1 MQSRELSGL
10 TSLSEELL
18 LQIFSTLDVKS
29 IANTQLVCKLFS
41 FIGSDSQVWKIK
53 CEELGD
59 KKGELDLALQEHK
72 KFGGAVN
79 NFNYQFFYRVHKE
92 TCFIVVGPF
101 SDLNKNN
108 LTKSLQEQ
116 AKKNIFLMLYT
127 EKNHAEKFAMRCS
140 NQKEQYHV
148 VKVKRTDLPLI
159 KWHFGNDHEP
169 CFRIESSSLKQK
181 DVMDTLLNNVMEP
194 FMMVEPA
201 KRCVIS

>member
-29 IANTQLVCKLFS
+29 IANTMLVCKLFN

-53 CEELGD
+53 CQELSD
-59 KKGELDLALQEHK
+59 KKDELDRALEEHN
-72 KFGGAVN
+72 KFSETV
-79 NFNYQFFYRVHKE
+79 NFNYQFFYKVHKE

-101 SDLNKNN
+101 RSLNKNN

-116 AKKNIFLMLYT
+116 AQKNIFLMLYT
-127 EKNHAEKFAMRCS
+127 EKSHAEEFAARHS
-140 NQKEQYHV
+140 NQQDQYHV
-148 VKVKRTDLPLI
+148 VKVKRTNLPLI
-159 KWHFGNDHEP
+159 KWHFGNNDEP
-169 CFRIESSSLKQK
+169 CFRIDSSSLKQK
-181 DVMDTLLNNVMEP
+181 DVMDTLLNNVMES